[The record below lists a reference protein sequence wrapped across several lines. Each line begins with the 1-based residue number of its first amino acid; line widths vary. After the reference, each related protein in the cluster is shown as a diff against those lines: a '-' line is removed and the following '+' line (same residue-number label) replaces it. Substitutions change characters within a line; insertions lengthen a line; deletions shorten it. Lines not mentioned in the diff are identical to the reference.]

1 MKQGMPDV
9 PSWSAWLK
17 ELGPTTRVGIDPH
30 VLSAADAKP
39 LSEALAKDPTRSLVP
54 VNENLVD
61 LVWGQGRPPRPSNP
75 IFRLGDEYA
84 GESVGSKLSKLRENL
99 TKTGSPGTVIT
110 NLDEVAW
117 LFNLRGS
124 DIPYNPV
131 FFAYAIVTRDDAT
144 LYVNPASVPQDVRDY
159 LSQNNVAV
167 LEYDK
172 VWPALASWRRLI
184 EEQKAAEKAK
194 AEAEAAADQERKDKL
209 PTPEPPK
216 PEPAANGA
224 GPKEKVQKTD
234 KVLIGRKTS
243 WAVANALGDE
253 NVEARRSWVEDAKAR
268 KNAVEIEG
276 FRRSHVRDGAALVR
290 YFAWL
295 EEALGKGEKINEFD
309 AATQLEKF
317 RGENKLFK
325 GLSFDT
331 ISSTGANAAI
341 IHYKPD
347 EENSAVID
355 VNQVYLCDSG
365 GQYMDGTTDVT
376 RTLVS

>member
-61 LVWGQGRPPRPSNP
+61 LVWGQERPPRPSNP

-99 TKTGSPGTVIT
+99 AKTGSPGTVIT

-172 VWPALASWRRLI
+172 VWHALSSWRRLI

-194 AEAEAAADQERKDKL
+194 TEADAVADQERKDKL

-224 GPKEKVQKTD
+224 GPKEKIQKTD

-276 FRRSHVRDGAALVR
+276 FRRSHIRDGAALVR

-295 EEALGKGEKINEFD
+295 EELLGKGETINEHD

-317 RGENKLFK
+317 RRYV
-325 GLSFDT
+325 
-331 ISSTGANAAI
+331 A
-341 IHYKPD
+341 
-347 EENSAVID
+347 
-355 VNQVYLCDSG
+355 
-365 GQYMDGTTDVT
+365 
-376 RTLVS
+376 

>member
-1 MKQGMPDV
+1 M
-9 PSWSAWLK
+9 
-17 ELGPTTRVGIDPH
+17 
-30 VLSAADAKP
+30 
-39 LSEALAKDPTRSLVP
+39 
-54 VNENLVD
+54 NENLVD
-61 LVWGQGRPPRPSNP
+61 LVWGQGRPARPANP

-99 TKTGSPGTVIT
+99 AKTGSPGTVVT

-144 LYVNPASVPQDVRDY
+144 LFANPASVPHDVRDY

-184 EEQKAAEKAK
+184 EEQKAAEKAR

-216 PEPAANGA
+216 PDPAQAAQANGTA
-224 GPKEKVQKTD
+224 DKVKKTD
-234 KVLIGRKTS
+234 RVLIGRKTS

-253 NVEARRSWVEDAKAR
+253 NVEPRRSWVEDAKAR

-276 FRRSHVRDGAALVR
+276 FRRSHIRDGAALVR

-295 EEALGKGEKINEFD
+295 EETLGKGEQVNEFD
-309 AATQLEKF
+309 AATQLENF
-317 RGENKLFK
+317 RK
-325 GLSFDT
+325 
-331 ISSTGANAAI
+331 
-341 IHYKPD
+341 
-347 EENSAVID
+347 
-355 VNQVYLCDSG
+355 
-365 GQYMDGTTDVT
+365 
-376 RTLVS
+376 